1 MAFHGNSQAGKGFG
15 PYMHERDYASHSSGF
30 LRTLL
35 SVLGLI
41 FVVVMLSW
49 GLRTFVFQAYEIP
62 SGSMEETIMPG
73 DMVFSEKITY
83 YGSSPVPGDIVTFED
98 PDPLSS
104 GRLLIKRVIAVGG
117 QTVDLRDGRV
127 YVDDVLQDEPY
138 TRGEPSYALTP
149 MAGIDISYPYTVPE
163 GRIWV
168 MGDNRTNSQDSRF
181 FGAVR
186 ESSVT
191 GRAIFIYWP
200 LSNLGPL

>member
-1 MAFHGNSQAGKGFG
+1 MAFHSKAAGGERFR
-15 PYMHERDYASHSSGF
+15 YFMHERDYASHSTGF

-35 SVLGLI
+35 SVIGLV
-41 FVVVMLSW
+41 FLVVMLSW

-62 SGSMEETIMPG
+62 SGSMEDTIMPG

-83 YGSSPVPGDIVTFED
+83 YGGEPQPGDIVTFED
-98 PDPLSS
+98 PDPALT
-104 GRLLIKRVIAVGG
+104 GRILIKRVIAVGG

-149 MAGIDISYPYTVPE
+149 MAGIEVNYPYTVPK
-163 GRIWV
+163 GRLWV

-181 FGAVR
+181 FGAVPV
-186 ESSVT
+186 SSVT

-200 LSNLGPL
+200 LNNIGPL